1 MPPAPFL
8 LGIALIFWGWM
19 TDRMWVAAGCALL
32 IEAGR
37 YSRIRWP
44 FSQVAFVRAWRLSI
58 FAMVITLALVLMQRA
73 DVRAMARVF
82 SWLPVILLPLQFVQ
96 SYGTSPVMGLG
107 TFSLMVRRRRVH
119 AEKFS
124 LPFHETYFSFGRVY
138 LTGILI
144 SSALG
149 VNSSSPFFFP
159 LMVGIIGWG
168 LMSTRSFSW
177 AYLPVVLCLS
187 LIPAAGAA
195 FAGGQGLMKLYT
207 RLINSGNSSQGA
219 NDRSRTTSMGDLGEI
234 KLSAEILWRVR
245 PLQGLSPRLLRLSSY
260 QNYLN
265 GRWNNET
272 PPDARSL
279 EADYRQLPEVQNPD
293 NPDDP
298 EDKFVQCSAGGG
310 NLELVRSHLP
320 RFHLLGNFPVK
331 GLIPV
336 PGSATAF
343 HNVNLYTDLDMNS
356 MGGVRFD
363 PVDPLVDADVLWNS
377 DAYSTERPPW
387 QRTQAGKN
395 GYSWPDLEIPRKEQQ
410 TIAAVA
416 ADLKLSEGSLRE
428 KIERLR
434 GYFAEHYRYT
444 LYNETPK
451 VMNEGSTYIATF
463 LTDTHRGHC
472 EYFATATALLLRQA
486 GVPTRYTSGFAVA
499 EFDSS
504 RKEYLIRGVHAH
516 AWCRAWDAANR
527 QWIDVDLT
535 PPDWLKREP
544 DQRKLL
550 QPFLDWW
557 KINQETFLAW
567 RSKPGRM
574 AIITAC
580 LVAPVIIALLII
592 ARILWRSRQK
602 IGNARALRRGATVL
616 ATPLSGLERPARRV
630 LGHRPDGRPLAAW
643 LTGLSGLLEKPE
655 LLGEALDLHQRA
667 RFDPAAPADLQAR
680 LAALTRQLKAMI
692 KRLPKKAG

>member
-8 LGIALIFWGWM
+8 LGLALIFWGWM
-19 TDRMWVAAGCALL
+19 TDRIWVAAGCALL
-32 IEAGR
+32 VEAGR

-107 TFSLMVRRRRVH
+107 TFSLMVRRRRLH

-138 LTGILI
+138 LAGILI

-149 VNSSSPFFFP
+149 ANSSSVFFFP
-159 LMVGIIGWG
+159 LMVGILGWG

-177 AYLPVVLCLS
+177 AYLPVVLGLS

-195 FAGGQGLMKLYT
+195 FAGGQSLMKLYS
-207 RLINSGNSSQGA
+207 RLINSGNSGQGA
-219 NDRSRTTSMGDLGEI
+219 SDRSRMTGMGDLGEI
-234 KLSAEILWRVR
+234 KLSAEIIWRVR
-245 PLQGLSPRLLRLSSY
+245 PLQGLSPRLLRISSY

-265 GRWNNET
+265 GRWSNEV
-272 PPDARSL
+272 PPDATSNN
-279 EADYRQLPEVQNPD
+279 ADYRQLPEVQNPE

-298 EDKFVQCSAGGG
+298 EDKFVQCSAGDA
-310 NLELVRSHLP
+310 NLELVRPDLP
-320 RFHLLGNFPVK
+320 RFHLLGNLPAK
-331 GLIPV
+331 ALIPL
-336 PGSATAF
+336 PGGATAF

-356 MGGVRFD
+356 MGGIRFD
-363 PVDPLVDADVLWNS
+363 PVDPLVDTDVLWNENY
-377 DAYSTERPPW
+377 ATERPPW
-387 QRTQAGKN
+387 QRVQSGKN
-395 GYSWPDLEIPRKEQQ
+395 ANTWPDLEVSRKEQ
-410 TIAAVA
+410 TAIAAVVK
-416 ADLKLSEGSLRE
+416 DLDLTHGTTRQ
-428 KIERLR
+428 KIDRLR
-434 GYFAEHYRYT
+434 GYFSDHYEYS
-444 LYNETPK
+444 LYNDTPRQVK
-451 VMNEGSTYIATF
+451 EGSTLIATF

-472 EYFATATALLLRQA
+472 EYFATATALILRQA
-486 GVPTRYTSGFAVA
+486 GVPTRYTSGFAVT
-499 EFDSS
+499 EFDSN
-504 RKEYLIRGVHAH
+504 RKEYIIRGIHAH
-516 AWCRAWDAANR
+516 AWCRAWDEVTR

-544 DQRKLL
+544 DQRKIL

-580 LVAPVIIALLII
+580 LVAPVIIALMVI

-602 IGNARALRRGATVL
+602 VENARAIRRGATVL
-616 ATPLSGLERPARRV
+616 ATPLSSLERPARRV
-630 LGHRPDGRPLAAW
+630 LGRRPEGRPLAAW
-643 LTGLSGLLEKPE
+643 LTGLSGFLEKPE

-667 RFDPAAPADLQAR
+667 RFDPAASGELQAR
-680 LAALTRQLKAMI
+680 LSALTSQLKAMV
-692 KRLPKKAG
+692 KRLPKKTG